1 MNITSKNSIKTFLKK
16 LFVYEPKSEYFFS
29 IPEESKENEPN
40 ITYENQQP
48 ENQNLENLKIYDS
61 VNVNLEFMKSKYN
74 VLINTD
80 IVIREFKLI
89 AQNRTYSAFIM
100 YIDGMVNGSDIND
113 FILKPLMLKNQANTL
128 TDQNISNHSET
139 SDTQK
144 VAIAKNIT
152 VKRKKKPFD
161 LEEYIFSSLMPQN
174 NIQKSTTFTEI
185 SEAINMGNTALFID
199 TLNIAFNIE
208 LKGFEKRSISTP
220 QNEVVVRG
228 SQEAFIENLRT
239 NTSLIRRIINN
250 ENLITE
256 QIKIGK
262 ITKTTVAV
270 CYMKNI
276 TNESLVNEVKYRL
289 NNLDLDAIVSSGQ
302 LEQLIEDSPNTLFP
316 QILSTERPDKV
327 ANYLLEGRVAIIVN
341 GSPYALIAPSI
352 LIDFLS
358 SPEDINLKYQ
368 YGNMLRI
375 IRFFAFLIALLT
387 PAFYI
392 AITYYHEELLP
403 TELLFA
409 MASARETVPF
419 PIIFELLIM
428 ELSFELIRE
437 AILRVPAPIGPTIR
451 NRWSINFRRSSRY
464 CKHCKPNF
472 NNNHR
477 NNRNMFIC
485 TTKL

>member
-1 MNITSKNSIKTFLKK
+1 MKNFLKK

-48 ENQNLENLKIYDS
+48 ENKNLENLKIYNS
-61 VNVNLEFMKSKYN
+61 VDVNLEFMKSKYN

-80 IVIREFKLI
+80 IVVREFSLV
-89 AQNRTYSAFIM
+89 AQNKTYSAFIM

-113 FILKPLMLKNQANTL
+113 FILKPLMLKNQANTS
-128 TDQNISNHSET
+128 TGQNNSDT
-139 SDTQK
+139 ADTQK
-144 VAIAKNIT
+144 IAIAKNIT

-174 NIQKSTTFTEI
+174 NIKKSTTFTEI

-199 TLNIAFNIE
+199 TLNVAFNIE

-256 QIKIGK
+256 QIKVGK

-276 TNESLVNEVKYRL
+276 TNESLINEVKYRI

-419 PIIFELLIM
+419 PILFELLIM

-451 NRWSINFRRSSRY
+451 NRWSINFRRSRSYR
-464 CKHCKPNF
+464 KHRKPYF
-472 NNNHR
+472 NNNNR
-477 NNRNMFIC
+477 NNRNLFIC
-485 TTKL
+485 ITKL

>member
-1 MNITSKNSIKTFLKK
+1 
-16 LFVYEPKSEYFFS
+16 
-29 IPEESKENEPN
+29 
-40 ITYENQQP
+40 
-48 ENQNLENLKIYDS
+48 
-61 VNVNLEFMKSKYN
+61 
-74 VLINTD
+74 
-80 IVIREFKLI
+80 
-89 AQNRTYSAFIM
+89 
-100 YIDGMVNGSDIND
+100 
-113 FILKPLMLKNQANTL
+113 
-128 TDQNISNHSET
+128 
-139 SDTQK
+139 
-144 VAIAKNIT
+144 
-152 VKRKKKPFD
+152 
-161 LEEYIFSSLMPQN
+161 
-174 NIQKSTTFTEI
+174 
-185 SEAINMGNTALFID
+185 
-199 TLNIAFNIE
+199 
-208 LKGFEKRSISTP
+208 
-220 QNEVVVRG
+220 
-228 SQEAFIENLRT
+228 
-239 NTSLIRRIINN
+239 
-250 ENLITE
+250 
-256 QIKIGK
+256 
-262 ITKTTVAV
+262 
-270 CYMKNI
+270 MKNI
-276 TNESLVNEVKYRL
+276 TNESLINEVKYRL

-419 PIIFELLIM
+419 PILFELLIM

-451 NRWSINFRRSSRY
+451 NRWSLNFRRSSSY
-464 CKHCKPNF
+464 CKHRKPNF
-472 NNNHR
+472 NNHRR
-477 NNRNMFIC
+477 NNRNMLIC
-485 TTKL
+485 TPKL